1 MLVSP
6 CHIVGTQ
13 TMEGLQCELVGC
25 VEPRTWP
32 SEWIYIVTK
41 RRFIYSY
48 GLTFCTFYL
57 LPPPSS
63 LFLQE
68 LEGNEDTDDESS
80 ISNDDGSLASE
91 SKDVQNDVVVKL
103 EEVAD
108 WEQNHHHTAESP
120 STDGPSASNLEDVQ
134 NVAVVKLEEVD
145 WEHDYL
151 QQTAERPSTNG
162 PQVSDLMEDVPI
174 KLPIEKRILLRVLH
188 LMTS

>member
-91 SKDVQNDVVVKL
+91 SEDVQNDVVVKL

-108 WEQNHHHTAESP
+108 
-120 STDGPSASNLEDVQ
+120 
-134 NVAVVKLEEVD
+134 LEENNPQPTAQSSNSPAPALVSDSDGQNDEVKIEEIVD
-145 WEHDYL
+145 WDEIN
-151 QQTAERPSTNG
+151 P
-162 PQVSDLMEDVPI
+162 PQIPLTGASVSVSDLNAQNIVVKMEEIDR
-174 KLPIEKRILLRVLH
+174 EENQEDY
-188 LMTS
+188 